1 MPRPND
7 ASTNQDAI
15 LVDVSQ
21 TRVGLGRPCP
31 YLEAAEGDSHD
42 TAEVGTDIQIDGSG
56 NSR

>member
-1 MPRPND
+1 M
-7 ASTNQDAI
+7 ALQMSKTMVEGV
-15 LVDVSQ
+15 LDVSQ